1 MPVTHG
7 QHGHAPMTLAQRP
20 APSRSLLHVTAA
32 LIGGLLVA
40 ACGGGERKAD
50 SQVAA
55 IVNKGEISVHQVQ
68 AVLQRQPRLQ
78 AGDAGG
84 SASARVLEGLIDQE
98 LAAQAAQAQSLDR
111 DPRVVQAVEAAR
123 RELLAH
129 AYQESIAAKVGNP
142 GSDEVERY
150 YESHPALF
158 ARRRLYILQETLLE
172 GTPEQFAGLPDKVAQ
187 AQGADELKLLL
198 DRAGVRSEVRVRAQ
212 ASEDLPQLLLEPLA
226 RLDAG
231 RSAYFAQAQG
241 ARVYTVLQAH
251 EAPVDLHL
259 ATNAITA
266 YIANDRKAQ
275 AIAQAMKELRAAA
288 QVAYQG
294 PFAKPR
300 ATAASAPDAR

>member
-1 MPVTHG
+1 MTFPLLPVP
-7 QHGHAPMTLAQRP
+7 ARP
-20 APSRSLLHVTAA
+20 WWPLCAA
-32 LIGGLLVA
+32 MAGGLLLA
-40 ACGGGERKAD
+40 ACGGGERKTD

-55 IVNKGEISVHQVQ
+55 TVNKGEISVHQVQ

-84 SASARVLEGLIDQE
+84 AASARVLDGLIDQE
-98 LAAQAAQAQSLDR
+98 LAAQAAHAQSLDR
-111 DPRVVQAVEAAR
+111 DPRVVQAIEAAR

-158 ARRRLYILQETLLE
+158 AQRRLYILQETVLE
-172 GTPEQFAGLPDKVAQ
+172 GTADQFAGLPDRVAQ
-187 AQGADELKLLL
+187 AQGADELKLLF

-212 ASEDLPQLLLEPLA
+212 ASEDLPQLLLEPLS
-226 RLDAG
+226 RLEAG

-251 EAPVDLHL
+251 RAPVELHL

-275 AIAQAMKELRAAA
+275 AIAQAMKELRAGG
-288 QVAYQG
+288 QVVYQG
-294 PFAKPR
+294 HFAR
-300 ATAASAPDAR
+300 SRVSSASAPSAQ